1 VKATLSIVGLVTATL
16 ASQFGESAESLHG
29 LRGNKLVELHS
40 NFADLSTVIFGFIAF
55 AYIVAW
61 IEKTGF
67 ISRFQEKFII
77 TIWTLFKRISNFILN
92 PQISVILALLGLVAI
107 SITGGL
113 GGVIVFGR
121 DFDPLMNP
129 VLNFFGL

>member
-1 VKATLSIVGLVTATL
+1 MVGLVTATL
-16 ASQFGESAESLHG
+16 ASQFGETAESLHG
-29 LRGNKLVELHS
+29 LQGNKLVELHS
-40 NFADLSTVIFGFIAF
+40 SFADLSTIIFAFIAF

-67 ISRFQEKFII
+67 VFRFQKKFII
-77 TIWTLFKRISNFILN
+77 TIWKLFKRISDFILN
-92 PQISVILALLGLVAI
+92 PSISVSLAILGLIAI

-129 VLNFFGL
+129 ILNFFGL